1 MKSLVLSSLIVV
13 AALCSRAEEFHWNKS
28 GSGNWHSSSRW
39 TLADGSAAARAPG
52 EGDVAV
58 ISGAEALV
66 TDDDQ
71 SVISLIGEI
80 QLKDDESV
88 VNFANK
94 RDFTLACPVR
104 GKGLIVKSENGK
116 LFLAACKK
124 YLASDGTSASASLG
138 DHLPTGECVL
148 RLVGSSLR
156 SRAVPVKAIF
166 ADWKFSMTA
175 SFR

>member
-28 GSGNWHSSSRW
+28 GSGNWSVPSRW

-71 SVISLIGEI
+71 SVISAIA
-80 QLKDDESV
+80 ESNRV
-88 VNFANK
+88 GYRCTDVIHEFFNCRSLVN
-94 RDFTLACPVR
+94 AC
-104 GKGLIVKSENGK
+104 
-116 LFLAACKK
+116 
-124 YLASDGTSASASLG
+124 
-138 DHLPTGECVL
+138 
-148 RLVGSSLR
+148 
-156 SRAVPVKAIF
+156 
-166 ADWKFSMTA
+166 
-175 SFR
+175 